1 MGESESFYGGLDCS
15 TVYTAKSVLQLQELL
30 QRKNIYGY
38 VPVVKNRTHAY
49 LYMHAE
55 NMCNKIFKC
64 KRQSGACLIRYNK
77 TSASSSKKEPLYNG
91 ILFK

>member
-30 QRKNIYGY
+30 QKKKNMDMSLWLKKGE
-38 VPVVKNRTHAY
+38 NEY

-64 KRQSGACLIRYNK
+64 KRQSVECFDKI
-77 TSASSSKKEPLYNG
+77 
-91 ILFK
+91 